1 VFAGRWVN
9 KTMSKDAT
17 VMGNATKA
25 GRLLDWQ
32 PETTFEQIIN
42 EITLAELAD
51 WNVTDLE
58 HHQFGARLERFGIER
73 HTGG

>member
-1 VFAGRWVN
+1 
-9 KTMSKDAT
+9 MSKDAT

-32 PETTFEQIIN
+32 PETTFEQIIT
-42 EITLAELAD
+42 EMTLAELVAL
-51 WNVTDLE
+51 NATDLE
-58 HHQFGARLERFGIER
+58 HHQFGARLVRFGIER